1 MYQYATVG
9 SNDLKVSKVF
19 YDATL
24 GAIGVTCFYEGD
36 DAIAYAKTGTE
47 RPSLWVTKPF
57 DGRSANFGNGAM
69 LSFGASSADEVNAFH
84 AGAIAHGGADD
95 GAPGYRAQYAPDFY
109 ACYVRDPVG
118 NKLCAVFRDPAR
130 ATK

>member
-9 SNDLKVSKVF
+9 SNDLKASKVF

-47 RPSLWVTKPF
+47 RPGLWVTKPF
-57 DGRSANFGNGAM
+57 DGRAANFGNGAM
-69 LSFGASSADEVNAFH
+69 LCFGASSADEVNAFH
-84 AGAIAHGGADD
+84 AGAIAHGGSDD
-95 GAPGYRAQYAPDFY
+95 GAPGYRAQYSPDFY

-130 ATK
+130 ATP